1 MAKVS
6 TLLNFIIDVYNLHF
20 MKYDNVPR
28 KSDMVNWTA
37 YFKISKQVNS
47 KEVIA
52 FAMTYLN
59 PNSSIKVEKTY
70 ISKFD
75 EILSSSFGHVLFIHQ
90 LHHIYCELV
99 DLQTENSHVE
109 FIDYFFENDI
119 LSIES
124 DFKDSLQYKYG
135 LSSDFALKVAK
146 HFTKHSFKV
155 LPSYDECIK
164 AVEPIIDSNFKFK
177 PL

>member
-1 MAKVS
+1 
-6 TLLNFIIDVYNLHF
+6 

-59 PNSSIKVEKTY
+59 SNSLIKAEKTNV
-70 ISKFD
+70 SKLD
-75 EILSSSFGHVLFIHQ
+75 EILSRSFGQVIFIHQ
-90 LHHIYCELV
+90 LHHIYCELF
-99 DLQTENSHVE
+99 DLNTENSHVE
-109 FIDYFFENDI
+109 FIDYFFENDSH
-119 LSIES
+119 SIES
-124 DFKDSLQYKYG
+124 DFKDRLENKYG
-135 LSSDFALKVAK
+135 LSSEFALTISK

-177 PL
+177 PFQ

>member
-1 MAKVS
+1 MAKVC

-28 KSDMVNWTA
+28 KSDLVNWTA
-37 YFKISKQVNS
+37 YFKISKQVSS

-52 FAMTYLN
+52 FVITYLN
-59 PNSSIKVEKTY
+59 PNSLIKVEKTY

-75 EILSSSFGHVLFIHQ
+75 EILSRSFGHVLFVHQ
-90 LHHIYCELV
+90 LHHIYCELF
-99 DLQTENSHVE
+99 DLRIDNSHME

-124 DFKDSLQYKYG
+124 DFKDSLQDKHG

-155 LPSYDECIK
+155 LPSYDECIQE
-164 AVEPIIDSNFKFK
+164 VEPIIDSNFKFK